1 MIVLAGVGSGAV
13 LGIVVL
19 RSMIATLRAP
29 VLRRTNHRGAAVPTA
44 GGLVLVLAVVAAEA
58 ALGVVEAG
66 GLNVDAGA
74 DDGRRLVV
82 LAVLGFGLLG
92 LVDDV
97 LGSGQS
103 GGFRAH
109 VSALARGQLTSGGVK
124 LLGGGALAVVVMA
137 AIQPGSIGRIL
148 ADGALVALAANLAN
162 LFDRAP
168 GRCLKASL
176 LAFVVLVVLVGAP
189 PELLGVALVVGAGL
203 GMLVADLR
211 ERIMLGD
218 AGANVL
224 GASLGIGVV
233 LTAAPPARN
242 TVLVVLVAL
251 NLLSEGISFGRVID
265 RVRPLRAVDRL
276 GRRTP
281 T

>member
-1 MIVLAGVGSGAV
+1 MIVVAGVVAGAV
-13 LGIVVL
+13 VGFVVL
-19 RSMIATLRAP
+19 RSMIATLRSP

-44 GGLVLVLAVVAAEA
+44 GGLVLVLAVVAVEA

-66 GLNVDAGA
+66 GLDVDAGA

-92 LVDDV
+92 MVDDV
-97 LGSGQS
+97 LGAGQS

-109 VSALARGQLTSGGVK
+109 LTALARGRLTSGGVK
-124 LLGGGALAVVVMA
+124 LIGGSALAVVVMA

-168 GRCLKASL
+168 GRCLKISL
-176 LAFVVLVVLVGAP
+176 LAFVVLVISVGAP
-189 PELLGVALVVGAGL
+189 PQLLGVALVVGAGL

-233 LTAAPPARN
+233 LTAAPSVRN
-242 TVLVVLVAL
+242 LVLVVLVAL
-251 NLLSEGISFGRVID
+251 NLLSEVVSFGRVING
-265 RVRPLRAVDRL
+265 VPPLRALDRF
-276 GRRTP
+276 GRR
-281 T
+281 

>member
-29 VLRRTNHRGAAVPTA
+29 VLRRTNHRGAALPTA
-44 GGLVLVLAVVAAEA
+44 GGLVLVLTVVAAEA

-176 LAFVVLVVLVGAP
+176 FAFVVLVVLVGAP

-233 LTAAPPARN
+233 LTATPPARN

-251 NLLSEGISFGRVID
+251 NLLSEGISFSRVID
-265 RVRPLRAVDRL
+265 RVRPLRAVDRF
-276 GRRTP
+276 GRRPP